1 MKFLWIVLVL
11 SGISLFYIPN
21 TASIFSGGH
30 SYYNIDPIGNQIP
43 CQKCHADIQNE
54 MHNSFKHKDL
64 KCEDCHRAQKGVQY
78 ASGDD
83 AYERML
89 YVNVTGPAIIKY
101 RVLVTTIQNYQQ
113 GNFPKSISGE
123 ISIDQ
128 WALDGNDA
136 IELRN
141 ANDKYLGNMTPGDTG
156 IFYNYADVSKIPLY
170 YEDGTPKDTDNTTK
184 YSGLDTRKIKVN
196 SDPYG
201 ADVLTGAGSREVT
214 PGTLA
219 HASTTILCAECH
231 QEYLNNNPDTVHE
244 SLINYSIE
252 NNVNDAC
259 IACHT
264 STAVSINWK
273 RPSAMGINTVSNGLE
288 MKITDTTDIFPIQVE
303 TFGNQSGDIYAVS
316 ELALSGLIPAEGSN
330 RVSSISAISAPI
342 PAPTP
347 LIPGAFSFA
356 PGSIPQTTPTQKLI
370 FDGTIK
376 ASDHRNG
383 NLGSSM
389 AGYGAYNGWYC
400 IPQSDSFTT
409 IPAPGGR
416 TGYAV
421 KVIARPGL
429 SACGSTNKD
438 QHLQLTKIITGMPTT
453 HKEVWIGWSTM
464 LDSSWQPQGAGAWEH
479 FGIALTILSFKLP
492 NTGLYTDIGTSD
504 TSITITNNLR
514 FNQPALSAVE
524 NTKGVW
530 NDWMFHV
537 KWAKDNTGFIELY
550 HKTGTNQYTKTYSIY
565 NVATLNPSNPNNDFD
580 VRLGLYRSELSKS
593 TQIFYSQGIKVGTNR
608 AEVEYKG

>member
-1 MKFLWIVLVL
+1 VNVYVAYDDRISRKPSWLTSSFTNTGDKLVRDNSVTFSIYVKAYQ
-11 SGISLFYIPN
+11 SGHVSLGGNSIP
-21 TASIFSGGH
+21 SGGA
-30 SYYNIDPIGNQIP
+30 GG
-43 CQKCHADIQNE
+43 
-54 MHNSFKHKDL
+54 M
-64 KCEDCHRAQKGVQY
+64 
-78 ASGDD
+78 
-83 AYERML
+83 
-89 YVNVTGPAIIKY
+89 YVVIVKP
-101 RVLVTTIQNYQQ
+101 
-113 GNFPKSISGE
+113 
-123 ISIDQ
+123 
-128 WALDGNDA
+128 
-136 IELRN
+136 
-141 ANDKYLGNMTPGDTG
+141 LGNVPIPQQPTQTP
-156 IFYNYADVSKIPLY
+156 
-170 YEDGTPKDTDNTTK
+170 
-184 YSGLDTRKIKVN
+184 
-196 SDPYG
+196 
-201 ADVLTGAGSREVT
+201 
-214 PGTLA
+214 
-219 HASTTILCAECH
+219 
-231 QEYLNNNPDTVHE
+231 
-244 SLINYSIE
+244 
-252 NNVNDAC
+252 
-259 IACHT
+259 T
-264 STAVSINWK
+264 ST
-273 RPSAMGINTVSNGLE
+273 P
-288 MKITDTTDIFPIQVE
+288 
-303 TFGNQSGDIYAVS
+303 
-316 ELALSGLIPAEGSN
+316 
-330 RVSSISAISAPI
+330 
-342 PAPTP
+342 
-347 LIPGAFSFA
+347 
-356 PGSIPQTTPTQKLI
+356 IPQTTPTKTPTSPPTPTSSPKPMLL

-453 HKEVWIGWSTM
+453 LKEVWIGWSTM

-608 AEVEYKG
+608 ADVEYKAN